1 MTRLKKE
8 LTVRGIT
15 FEPKDFP
22 SSVYDESEAV
32 LVGIDKDYLVTCYY
46 SPVLPPILYIYD
58 RQNLEH
64 IATQEVYPDEN
75 SFGGYFNKWAS
86 DVV

>member
-8 LTVRGIT
+8 LNRRGII

-32 LVGIDKDYLVTCYY
+32 LVGIDEDYLVTCYY

-58 RQNLEH
+58 RQSLEH
-64 IATQEVYPDEN
+64 IATQEVYPDEQ
-75 SFGGYFNKWAS
+75 SFGIYFNKWAS
-86 DVV
+86 AVI